1 MGGCTDFWVAQIA
14 YNCAMT
20 KASRSK
26 AAPVKDEQD
35 STRARILE
43 VALQEFSRLG
53 LSGARIDA
61 IAAESGL
68 NKAMIYYHF
77 GSKDKLYLA
86 ALEESYRRFRQI
98 ESDVEIDEHLPAEP
112 ALRMLVGA
120 SFDYHAAHP
129 EFIRMVMNEN
139 MNQGEYIRKMPQLRA
154 INHSAIT
161 VLERLCRRGIAE
173 GAFRADVDPVDLHM
187 SISAL
192 SFYNVSNRHTFSF
205 IFDRDLG
212 AQEVHAVRRASVID
226 TILRAVRAD

>member
-1 MGGCTDFWVAQIA
+1 
-14 YNCAMT
+14 MT

-26 AAPVKDEQD
+26 TTPAKPEEDG
-35 STRARILE
+35 TRTRILN

-61 IAAESGL
+61 IALESGA
-68 NKAMIYYHF
+68 NKGMIYYYF
-77 GSKDKLYLA
+77 GSKEDLYVA

-98 ESDVEIDEHLPAEP
+98 EEGLQIDESLAPAP

-120 SFDYHAAHP
+120 SFDFHAAHP
-129 EFIRMVMNEN
+129 EFIRMVMSEN
-139 MNQGEYIRKMPQLRA
+139 INQGEYIRKIPALRA
-154 INHSAIT
+154 INRSAIT
-161 VLERLCRRGIAE
+161 LLERLCQRGIAE
-173 GAFRADVDPVDLHM
+173 GVFRADLDPVDLHM

-212 AQEVHAVRRASVID
+212 APEVHAARREVVVD
-226 TILRAVRAD
+226 TILRYVRAP